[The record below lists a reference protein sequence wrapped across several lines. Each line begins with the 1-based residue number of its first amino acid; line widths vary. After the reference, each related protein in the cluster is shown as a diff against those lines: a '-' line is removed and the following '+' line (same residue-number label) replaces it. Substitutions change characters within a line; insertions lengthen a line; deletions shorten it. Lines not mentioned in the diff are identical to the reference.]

1 MPLAASSC
9 AIASRALM
17 HVRVTGRGRA
27 RGRARGRGKA
37 RARGSRALMEAG
49 HRRVASSSSG
59 IASSTW

>member
-17 HVRVTGRGRA
+17 HVRVTGRGRG
-27 RGRARGRGKA
+27 RGRGRGKA